1 MEHQPLWAAC
11 VAIIVFYASSLILEG
26 HALPDDEP
34 NPKFVPVDS
43 KQIEELLA
51 SSNDSQS
58 NVTSPNTTTT
68 STTTHQTT
76 TTPEEA
82 AFLPDAGA
90 AEEEHSSSLTLFFI
104 IIVVVLA
111 ILIVHMLLAT
121 KFYYLPESIAVIL
134 LGALIGLVLKIFK
147 AGNWRNEEAF
157 SPTMFFI
164 VLLPPI
170 IFESGYN
177 LHKGNFF
184 QNIGSILIFAIFGT
198 VISALIVGGGIYLLG
213 RAKIAYELDLV
224 ESFAFGSLISAVDPV
239 ATLAIFHALD
249 VDPILYMLVF
259 GESVLNDAV
268 SIVLTKTILEFSQ
281 PGVVVTSGVHAFFSA
296 VGRFC
301 VMFLASSAIGL
312 AFGIVSAMLLKFIDL
327 RKTPSLEFGIMLTFS
342 YLPYVLAEGIHLSG
356 IMAILMCGIVMSH
369 YTHLNLSPVTQITT
383 QQTFRT
389 IAFMA
394 ETCVFAYLG
403 LAFFSFKLIVKP
415 AFVIWSIVLILI
427 GRALNIF
434 PLSFLLNYFREHKI
448 TRRMQFIMWFSG
460 LRGAIAFALSLHLE
474 FSPEKRYVLVTA
486 TLIIVLFTVMF
497 LGGATMPMMK
507 LLNANKKKKK
517 KSKTGVEVSLSKTR
531 EMGDAVDSELLSELT
546 EEEYEVSFTS
556 KPHLKGF
563 LKIDVKYL
571 IPFFT
576 RRFTQQEVREGKTQM
591 DYLTNQWSK
600 DVRAAPSESD
610 SDDEVETSLITREE
624 VRHH

>member
-1 MEHQPLWAAC
+1 MENQPLWAAF
-11 VAIIVFYASSLILEG
+11 VAILVFYASTLILEG
-26 HALPDDEP
+26 QALPDDEP
-34 NPKFVPVDS
+34 EHKYVPVNS
-43 KQIEELLA
+43 KQMEQLLA

-58 NVTSPNTTTT
+58 NVTGLNTTTR
-68 STTTHQTT
+68 STTTQKT
-76 TTPEEA
+76 TTPEEP
-82 AFLPDAGA
+82 AFLPGAGA
-90 AEEEHSSSLTLFFI
+90 DEEEHSSSLTLFFI
-104 IIVVVLA
+104 ILVVAIA

-121 KFYYLPESIAVIL
+121 KFHYLPESIAVIL

-157 SPTMFFI
+157 SPTIFFI

-198 VISALIVGGGIYLLG
+198 VISAMVVGGGIYLLG

-249 VDPILYMLVF
+249 IDPILYMLVF

-268 SIVLTKTILEFSQ
+268 SIVLTKTVLEFNQ
-281 PGVVVTSGVHAFFSA
+281 PGVVVTSGVHAFFTA

-301 VMFLASSAIGL
+301 VMFLASSAIGFI
-312 AFGIVSAMLLKFIDL
+312 FGLVSAMLLKFVDL
-327 RKTPSLEFGIMLTFS
+327 RKTPSLEFGMMLAFS
-342 YLPYVLAEGIHLSG
+342 YLPYALAEGIHLSG
-356 IMAILMCGIVMSH
+356 IMAILSTGIVMSH

-415 AFVIWSIVLILI
+415 AFVIWSIVLILF

-448 TRRMQFIMWFSG
+448 TRKMQFIMWFSG

-474 FSPEKRYVLVTA
+474 FSPEKRYVLVTS

-507 LLNANKKKKK
+507 LLNANKTKKK
-517 KSKTGVEVSLSKTR
+517 KSKTAVEVSLSKTR

-556 KPHLKGF
+556 KPQLKGF
-563 LKIDVKYL
+563 LRFDAKYL
-571 IPFFT
+571 MPFFT
-576 RRFTQQEVREGKTQM
+576 RRFTQQEVREGRTQM

-600 DVRAAPSESD
+600 DLRAAPSESD
-610 SDDEVETSLITREE
+610 SDEEVETSLINREE
-624 VRHH
+624 VQHH